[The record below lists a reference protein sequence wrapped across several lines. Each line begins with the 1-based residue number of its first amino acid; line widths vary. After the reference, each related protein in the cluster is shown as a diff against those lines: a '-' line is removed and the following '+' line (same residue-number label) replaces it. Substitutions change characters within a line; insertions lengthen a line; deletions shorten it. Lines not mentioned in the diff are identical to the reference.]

1 MSLTK
6 VSWSMIDTQSYTAT
20 QIADKTS
27 VVNTTNKY
35 DGLYIWDTTNHRL
48 MRANVNLTTDVW
60 WVVDGSTSVT
70 PA

>member
-1 MSLTK
+1 MALTK
-6 VSWSMIDTQSYTAT
+6 VTWSMIDTGSYTDT
-20 QIADKTS
+20 EIADKTS
-27 VVNTTNKY
+27 SVNTVDKY

-48 MRANVNLTTDVW
+48 MRSSGALDTDAW

>member
-1 MSLTK
+1 MPLTK

-27 VVNTTNKY
+27 AANTINKY

-48 MRANVNLTTDVW
+48 MRANGASATDVW
-60 WVVDGSTSVT
+60 WVIDGSTSVT

>member
-6 VSWSMIDTQSYTAT
+6 VSWSMIDTQSYTSA

-27 VVNTTNKY
+27 VANTINKY
-35 DGLYIWDTTNHRL
+35 DGLYIWDATNHRL
-48 MRANVNLTTDVW
+48 MRASGALATDVW